1 MPIDYVG
8 WILTDQTLA
17 CLAVVGYHDRRSP
30 AVGPAER
37 WDHRTISGSAI
48 AAVTGTGLR

>member
-1 MPIDYVG
+1 M
-8 WILTDQTLA
+8 DQTLA
-17 CLAVVGYHDRRSP
+17 SVAVAGYRDRHSP